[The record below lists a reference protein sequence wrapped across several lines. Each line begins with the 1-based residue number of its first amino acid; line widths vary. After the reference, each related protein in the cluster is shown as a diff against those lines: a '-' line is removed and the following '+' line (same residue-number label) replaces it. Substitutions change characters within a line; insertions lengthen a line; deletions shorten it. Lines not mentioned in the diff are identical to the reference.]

1 MADIINA
8 PDLPSE
14 DEEDDDYD
22 PSRQG
27 DLLKTCLQRPQILC
41 RYMHLSHHVPCRD
54 ADKGDEPKAKSK
66 SGPKGRNKR
75 PLEVDEE
82 MCEDEEADAQPR
94 ATSSKTIAKKAKVWP
109 AMPLPP
115 RHAPSGRPCYH
126 STRQGFKDDPAL
138 IATIPKV

>member
-27 DLLKTCLQRPQILC
+27 DLLKRCLQMRDMLC
-41 RYMHLSHHVPCRD
+41 KYLHLSQGVPCRD
-54 ADKGDEPKAKSK
+54 ADKGDEPKAKAK

-75 PLEVDEE
+75 ALEGAEE
-82 MCEDEEADAQPR
+82 LSGSEDDDGQHR
-94 ATSSKTIAKKAKVWP
+94 ALSSKTIAKKAKVWP
-109 AMPLPP
+109 AL
-115 RHAPSGRPCYH
+115 
-126 STRQGFKDDPAL
+126 
-138 IATIPKV
+138 